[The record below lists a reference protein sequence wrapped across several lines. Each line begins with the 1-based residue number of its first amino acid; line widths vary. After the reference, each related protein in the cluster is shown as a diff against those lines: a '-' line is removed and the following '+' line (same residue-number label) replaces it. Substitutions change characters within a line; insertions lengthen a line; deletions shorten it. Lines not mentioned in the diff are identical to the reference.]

1 MTLILPV
8 TVLFIGLFAHTGK
21 VDQMQ
26 ITDRRIDSAQVH
38 LRCRTP
44 RDLRSASAVPAA
56 STSNVV
62 YLVDH
67 DPLIR
72 DQICACLGARGL
84 KVVGFASA
92 TACLNAIDWDAASCI
107 VLNIRLP
114 DLCGLEFQRQLV
126 PKSNLPVIF
135 IADDCD
141 VTAAVSAM
149 KAGAIDLLTK
159 PLNLPAL
166 VESVCLASEQG
177 RKQLLRKALL
187 TKLQERYARLSP
199 REREVF
205 PLIVGGLLN
214 KQAAS
219 MLGIAEV
226 TLQIHRGQVMRKM
239 QAGSLAELV
248 RMAVDLGVPH
258 WRQAAHDAVADSP
271 WETIRY
277 TLPVL

>member
-1 MTLILPV
+1 V
-8 TVLFIGLFAHTGK
+8 TVLFTGLFAQTGK
-21 VDQMQ
+21 VEQMQ
-26 ITDRRIDSAQVH
+26 VTDRHIDPAHVH
-38 LRCRTP
+38 RRCGVPLDTRSKSGV
-44 RDLRSASAVPAA
+44 SASFPAD
-56 STSNVV
+56 VV
-62 YLVDH
+62 YLVDD
-67 DPLIR
+67 DPVIR
-72 DQICACLGARGL
+72 EQICACLSAQGL

-92 TACLNAIDWDAASCI
+92 AACLNAIDWTTASCM

-114 DLCGLEFQRQLV
+114 DICGLEFQRQLV
-126 PKSNLPVIF
+126 PKSNPPLIF

-159 PLNLPAL
+159 PLDLPAL
-166 VESVCLASEQG
+166 VRSVGLACERN
-177 RKQLLRKALL
+177 RKQRIRKAVL
-187 TKLQERYARLSP
+187 TKLQERYSLLSP

-219 MLGIAEV
+219 LLGIAEV

-258 WRQAAHDAVADSP
+258 WRHEGHDAVADSP
-271 WETIRY
+271 RETIRY